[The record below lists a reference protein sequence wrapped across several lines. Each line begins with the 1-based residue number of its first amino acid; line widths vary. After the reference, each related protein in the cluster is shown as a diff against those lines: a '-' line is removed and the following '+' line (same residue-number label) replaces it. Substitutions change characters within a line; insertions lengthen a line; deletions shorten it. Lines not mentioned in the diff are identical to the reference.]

1 MSEALTELDV
11 LLLDKWQ
18 DTLAIWDAINELE
31 GRLSDRFEGSVDRLR
46 PWLAERGYEVVEI
59 NPKWSSVYVAKDSW
73 FRKREEEL
81 VSIGVGAVLPYGFC
95 RVDDEHPYVWVAIG
109 HMDEDEQEAF
119 NAQLTER
126 LRRRP
131 GGWINDKCYD
141 DYPAGRH
148 ITSHGDSERIALAK
162 SEEAMESFMKS
173 ALESVMA
180 LEGDIEAVL
189 SSVGVKAERSRRA
202 R

>member
-31 GRLSDRFEGSVDRLR
+31 DRLSDRFESSVDRLK
-46 PWLAERGYEVVEI
+46 PWLAERDYEVVEVDR
-59 NPKWSSVYVAKDSW
+59 KGASVYVAKRSW

-81 VSIGVGAVLPYGFC
+81 VSVGVGAVLPYGFR

-119 NAQLTER
+119 NAQFTER

-131 GGWINDKCYD
+131 GGWLNDNCYE

-148 ITSHGDSERIALAK
+148 ITSLGDSERITLAK
-162 SEEAMESFMKS
+162 SEEAMESFMKD

-180 LEGDIEAVL
+180 LEGDIEAAL
-189 SSVGVKAERSRRA
+189 SSVGVKAERARRA

>member
-1 MSEALTELDV
+1 MSEVLTSLDF

-31 GRLSDRFEGSVDRLR
+31 DRLSDRFESSVDRLR
-46 PWLAERGYEVVEI
+46 PWLGERGYEVVEVDR
-59 NPKWSSVYVAKDSW
+59 KWASFYVAKRSW
-73 FRKREEEL
+73 FRNREEEL
-81 VSIGVGAVLPYGFC
+81 VSIGVGALLPYGFR

-109 HMDEDEQEAF
+109 HMEEDEQEAF

-126 LRRRP
+126 LQRQP
-131 GGWINDKCYD
+131 GGWINDRCYE
-141 DYPAGRH
+141 DYPAGRFLM
-148 ITSHGDSERIALAK
+148 SHGDAERIALAK
-162 SEEAMESFMKS
+162 SEEAMESFMKT

-180 LEGDIEAVL
+180 LEGDIEAAL
-189 SSVGVKAERSRRA
+189 SSVGVKAGSRRA